1 MFKENNK
8 GFTIIEILV
17 TLILVALLLS
27 AAYFTYTKIFGSYK
41 EESESVEQQLEKVVG
56 LELLRLDLEHI
67 GYGVAY
73 DATDKIID
81 WDNTQHI
88 LTIRST
94 LNNTNQ
100 STFGWIL
107 CSDGSLVAD
116 ERKILDKNTNTKN
129 NNIVL
134 IDATTGL
141 YNSVTTSSIC
151 NSPSCLCPAVGVYLG
166 FPISFNQVNS
176 QITATACQ
184 VGSTNTCNTII
195 YRKTNTNLPA
205 HCNPNT
211 FDLVRAVN
219 GGSGNPLLHCVVDFV
234 VTFDLDTNNDGT
246 ADSFGQNQPA
256 TDTNGN
262 GQIDNGEIRAQLKR
276 INFYAVTQ
284 EGGLN
289 ADYVYPSSSIN
300 IDGITFNL
308 PANYQHYRWKVIKIS
323 VRPTGMFGGLEFK

>member
-1 MFKENNK
+1 MFKRNKK

-17 TLILVALLLS
+17 TLIIVALLLS
-27 AAYFTYTKIFGSYK
+27 AAYFTYIKIFGSYK
-41 EESESVEQQLEKVVG
+41 EESESIEQQLEKVVG

-73 DATDKIID
+73 DATDKIIE
-81 WDNTQHI
+81 WNNTQHI

-107 CSDGSLVAD
+107 CADGSLIND
-116 ERKILDKNTNTKN
+116 ERKDTSN
-129 NNIVL
+129 NNIVF
-134 IDATTGL
+134 IDTLTGL
-141 YNSVTTSSIC
+141 YNSVVTSLTCPSI
-151 NSPSCLCPAVGVYLG
+151 GVHIG
-166 FPISFNQVNS
+166 FPIATNANS
-176 QITATACQ
+176 CQ
-184 VGSTNTCNTII
+184 VGSTNTCNTIT
-195 YRKTNTNLPA
+195 YRKTNSNLPS

-211 FDLVRAVN
+211 FDLLRAVN
-219 GGSGNPLLHCVVDFV
+219 GGSGNPLLHCIVDFV
-234 VTFDLDTNNDGT
+234 VTFDLDTDNDGT

-262 GQIDNGEIRAQLKR
+262 GQIDNSEIRAQLKR
-276 INFYAVTQ
+276 INFYAVMQ